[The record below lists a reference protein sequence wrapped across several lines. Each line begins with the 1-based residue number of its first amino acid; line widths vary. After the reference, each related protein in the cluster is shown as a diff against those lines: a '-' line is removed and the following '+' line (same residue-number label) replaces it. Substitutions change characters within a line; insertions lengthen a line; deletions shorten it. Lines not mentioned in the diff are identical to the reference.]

1 MNWLYEIERCKNNV
15 YAYNGLSELLGEDAI
30 VIIGYGFLNS
40 KYYWLIQN
48 SLGENASENGF
59 LKIEFCQIRVEGVG
73 FSEPYIHK
81 EIDNSKDIPIELE
94 YFDKFCDKELS
105 TTISLEDWKNTLDLE
120 FKNSR
125 INKPFNFQCS
135 SVNTIQRKVNKCYFE
150 YYNFYI
156 DKGLFRL
163 DYSKSLREENT
174 FSLSRHLSQ
183 KEFIFIEYNDIFP
196 IYSYDL
202 FVSQEG
208 SNLINILFYI
218 LLLLII
224 ISIIL
229 ISFLSKFILQA
240 KNLIEFN
247 SKMIFKNHLIE
258 DIKNFNSSNLS
269 IKEKKLYKMLCPRD
283 VNGKKKILVG
293 NFGDGGYVLFDD
305 FEDIKIAY
313 SFGIN
318 KEISF
323 DKYLAN
329 KGINVYMYDHTI
341 DSIPSN
347 DTKLHWKKI
356 GLGTKNSNKKNL
368 KSLEELL
375 LDNGHINEKNMILK
389 IDIEHNEWD
398 PLTYNLFPL
407 EIRKYFLKLC

>member
-1 MNWLYEIERCKNNV
+1 MKN
-15 YAYNGLSELLGEDAI
+15 LLESSN
-30 VIIGYGFLNS
+30 F
-40 KYYWLIQN
+40 K
-48 SLGENASENGF
+48 
-59 LKIEFCQIRVEGVG
+59 K
-73 FSEPYIHK
+73 
-81 EIDNSKDIPIELE
+81 
-94 YFDKFCDKELS
+94 
-105 TTISLEDWKNTLDLE
+105 
-120 FKNSR
+120 FKNDN
-125 INKPFNFQCS
+125 ILYK
-135 SVNTIQRKVNKCYFE
+135 
-150 YYNFYI
+150 
-156 DKGLFRL
+156 
-163 DYSKSLREENT
+163 
-174 FSLSRHLSQ
+174 
-183 KEFIFIEYNDIFP
+183 
-196 IYSYDL
+196 
-202 FVSQEG
+202 

-398 PLTYNLFPL
+398 PLKEIPKKILKKFKYIILELHFFKSEEYQLYLEVLKKLTNNHQPFHIHCSNCGGLFIIGDNPICRSL
-407 EIRKYFLKLC
+407 EISFIIKKDNKFKKDFQSYPIKEFDYKICTRKPSLNKESNILKYCDLTN